1 MKYIHA
7 LFLIFALC
15 VNAYAGSGLCMMEHE
30 VISEQSQA
38 MPCHE
43 IDQEQ
48 KNKQE
53 RELEQEKELEQE
65 QKQKHQVKSHLCD
78 CDMCVQLTCSTNIV
92 KSNALFNETPR
103 FIDISY
109 QSLTSS
115 PKYRPP
121 IYFLS

>member
-1 MKYIHA
+1 MKYIKA
-7 LFLIFALC
+7 LFLIFALS
-15 VNAYAGSGLCMMEHE
+15 VNAYAGSGLCMMEHD

-38 MPCHE
+38 MPCHGV
-43 IDQEQ
+43 
-48 KNKQE
+48 
-53 RELEQEKELEQE
+53 EQE
-65 QKQKHQVKSHLCD
+65 QNHQTKSHLCD
-78 CDMCVQLTCSTNIV
+78 CDMCVQLISSTSII

-121 IYFLS
+121 IYFFS

>member
-7 LFLIFALC
+7 LFLIVALS
-15 VNAYAGSGLCMMEHE
+15 VNAYAGSDLCSMEHE
-30 VISEQSQA
+30 VISEAPHA

-43 IDQEQ
+43 IDPHQE
-48 KNKQE
+48 NKQE
-53 RELEQEKELEQE
+53 PEQQ
-65 QKQKHQVKSHLCD
+65 QKQQVKSHLCD
-78 CDMCVQLTCSTNIV
+78 CDMCVQLISSTNII

-109 QSLTSS
+109 QSLASS